1 MTVMELSNG
10 LVYPAGEAEPD
21 LFYYA
26 PRAPGIASGGEG
38 RRQFNLLAAGTVSF
52 LQITGSWGLS
62 AAGVAA
68 LKEELAGK
76 LGRRAEALTLMPVP
90 ESVDG
95 AALVMSD
102 GADGETVLQQTKSSG
117 VPPYHAAFNIMLDA
131 AQVKTVQEALDG
143 KRLLLALRYDIT
155 RRVPVTRVTAEHTA
169 TSEAREDSGPDGFCS
184 TESGQAET
192 TATRETTEEIEK
204 LSVRLDAAD
213 WAAAR

>member
-1 MTVMELSNG
+1 MTVMELTNG

-26 PRAPGIASGGEG
+26 PKAPGIATDGEG
-38 RRQFNLLAAGTVSF
+38 RRQFNLLAAGSVSF
-52 LQITGSWGLS
+52 LQITGSWGLG

-68 LKEELAGK
+68 LKQELAGT
-76 LGRRAEALTLMPVP
+76 LGRRADTLALMPVP

-102 GADGETVLQQTKSSG
+102 GADGDTVLQQSKSSG
-117 VPPYHAAFNIMLDA
+117 VPPYHASFNIMLDA
-131 AQVKTVQEALDG
+131 AQVKTVQEALGG

-155 RRVPVTRVTAEHTA
+155 RRVPVTRVTAEHAA
-169 TSEAREDSGPDGFCS
+169 TSEVREDSGPDGFCN
-184 TESGQAET
+184 TASGRAET
-192 TATRETTEEIEK
+192 TATRETTQEIETF
-204 LSVRLDAAD
+204 SVRLDAAD